1 MAFSL
6 GRISDLRSEFFTIS
20 VQGVVMSII
29 DRIRRIAQANINSL
43 LDKVDTPE
51 MEIQDKIG
59 ELEQTISAAKEALA
73 AFAVSQKRLEMEQ
86 SNAERAVAEWTE
98 KAERELK
105 GGKEAAARNALVYR
119 IRSKERAERLNGML
133 DQSRKTYAEL
143 KENLVV
149 LTDQLKAAKISLS
162 ELQSRK
168 KAADAQ
174 KAFGGKLDK
183 AMAVSGRDLNFS
195 PYEEEVLQA
204 EMEVEI
210 EREVRGDMASIEKEI
225 EQREVDSIVDA
236 ELEELKKKLG

>member
-1 MAFSL
+1 
-6 GRISDLRSEFFTIS
+6 
-20 VQGVVMSII
+20 MSII
-29 DRIRRIAQANINSL
+29 DRIRRIAQANIHSL

-51 MEIQDKIG
+51 MAIQDKIG
-59 ELEQTISAAKEALA
+59 ELEKAISEAKEALA
-73 AFAVSQKRLEMEQ
+73 AFGVSQKRLEMEQ
-86 SNAERAVAEWTE
+86 ANSERAVTEWTQ
-98 KAERELK
+98 KAESELK

-119 IRSKERAERLNGML
+119 IRSKERADRLGGML

-168 KAADAQ
+168 KAAEAQ

-210 EREVRGDMASIEKEI
+210 EREVRGEMATIEKEI

-236 ELEELKKKLG
+236 ELEELKKKLGRLTQ